1 MSYKVTTTSIKGLG
15 FGFELEIEFA
25 YRLIDFRLWSPK
37 GDDNLI
43 I

>member
-1 MSYKVTTTSIKGLG
+1 MPYKVTTTSIKGPRLN
-15 FGFELEIEFA
+15 IEFA